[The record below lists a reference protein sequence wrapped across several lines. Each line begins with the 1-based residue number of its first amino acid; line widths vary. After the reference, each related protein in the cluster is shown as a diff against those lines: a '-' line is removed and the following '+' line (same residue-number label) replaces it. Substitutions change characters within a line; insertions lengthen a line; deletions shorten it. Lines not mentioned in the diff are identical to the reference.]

1 MRDYG
6 AHERRWSSDGV
17 KPPAQAEMSVVSSP
31 VTDFTASSYS
41 TPPSAGEEFVE
52 VTLDIEDDDTIVL
65 RSVEPATAATNL
77 NVDSDGGSSV
87 GGIEVQ
93 PVPTRTSSSRI
104 RQFSQ
109 ELKAEITKAKQSFS
123 QQLTKRL
130 SWNQRQIG
138 KVLNSSPSLNR
149 YESGVDPAI
158 AARARRRHLAQLNRT
173 RSGAHKALRGLR
185 FISNKGSAAWNEVES
200 NFEKLAKDGYLY
212 RSDFAKCI
220 GVFVIEFHLI
230 RSIQLSPVRVRSLIV
245 VLIVVRN

>member
-1 MRDYG
+1 M
-6 AHERRWSSDGV
+6 
-17 KPPAQAEMSVVSSP
+17 KPPTTAAAMSAGSSP
-31 VTDFTASSYS
+31 GTDFTTSSYS

-52 VTLDIEDDDTIVL
+52 VTLDIEDDDTIIL
-65 RSVEPATAATNL
+65 RSVEPAPVTTTLTA
-77 NVDSDGGSSV
+77 DSDAGSSV
-87 GGIEVQ
+87 GGIEAS
-93 PVPTRTSSSRI
+93 PVPARTSSSRI

-185 FISNKGSAAWNEVES
+185 FISNKGSAAWNEVER
-200 NFEKLAKDGYLY
+200 NFDRLAKDGYLY
-212 RSDFAKCI
+212 RSDFAECI
-220 GVFVIEFHLI
+220 GVFVIEFHRIRLI
-230 RSIQLSPVRVRSLIV
+230 QSSSSLFIDCCFHCCS
-245 VLIVVRN
+245 